1 MPVYAWKGIRGNQYL
16 TGTMEALNHDEAAFK
31 VKQQG
36 IIITALVLGEGQE
49 EARREK
55 KALPQMLRRKKIPPR
70 EVLVF
75 TRKTATMMHAGL
87 PILQAF
93 EMLREQ
99 AEHPYFREILGK
111 VYMDVE
117 AGTRLSDSFAKY
129 PEVFDVIYINLVR
142 AGEAS
147 GRLDFFLSKLVTNM
161 ERALRLRAAVK
172 SALTY
177 PVILLVV
184 ATGVVA
190 VMMIWVVPVFAQ
202 MYGESGQTLPT
213 PTQIVMNISDFLRN
227 PLGGGALLLGLLGAA
242 LGVRAVLKK
251 NAALR
256 RKWHRRILKLPVMGE
271 IILKSAL
278 AKIAMVQGNLSAA
291 GVPVIESLDIA
302 ASSTTNMVLRE
313 AFEAVKRGVFSGEP
327 LSTLLRQQPIVP
339 VTYADLVA
347 VGERTGN
354 MKDML
359 EAISRY
365 YEEEF
370 DDAVGRL
377 SAMLEP
383 IMIVFLGVTIGFILV
398 AMYLPIFK
406 MGQTMV

>member
-1 MPVYAWKGIRGNQYL
+1 MPVYAWKGVRGSQYL
-16 TGTMEALNHDEAAFK
+16 TGTMEALSRDEAAFK

-36 IIITALVLGEGQE
+36 VIITALALGEGQQE
-49 EARREK
+49 PSPEK
-55 KALPQMLRRKKIPPR
+55 KALPQLVRRKSVPPR

-87 PILQAF
+87 PVLQAF

-99 AEHPYFREILGK
+99 TEHPYFRQILDK
-111 VYMDVE
+111 VYKDVE
-117 AGTRLSDSFAKY
+117 AGTRLSGSFANY
-129 PEVFDVIYINLVR
+129 PDVFDVIYINLLR

-147 GRLDFFLSKLVTNM
+147 GRLDFFLSRLVTNM
-161 ERALRLRAAVK
+161 ERTLRLRAAVK

-177 PVILLVV
+177 PAILLVV

-190 VMMIWVVPVFAQ
+190 VMMVFVVPVFAQ
-202 MYGESGQTLPT
+202 MYGESGRVLPA
-213 PTQIVMNISDFLRN
+213 PTRIVMNISDFLRN
-227 PLGGGALLLGLLGAA
+227 PLGGGALLLGLVGAA
-242 LGVRAVLKK
+242 LGVRAALKS
-251 NAALR
+251 NSALR
-256 RKWHRRILKLPVMGE
+256 RRWHRRLLKMPVIGE

-278 AKIAMVQGNLSAA
+278 AKMAMVQGNLSDA

-302 ASSTTNMVLRE
+302 ASSTTNIELQE
-313 AFEAVKRGVFSGEP
+313 AFQAVKRGVFSGEP
-327 LSTLLRQQPIVP
+327 LSTLLRQQPIIP